1 MSKRQRHQAPG
12 RADREGL
19 STIEL
24 FDMFPDEASARDW
37 FEQVRWP
44 DGIRPCPRC
53 GHTETSVVKSG
64 KPMPYRCPKCRKY
77 FSVKVGTVMEA
88 SNIPLRKWVI
98 ALYLLSTSLKGVSS
112 MKLHRDL
119 NITQRTAWH
128 LTQRIREGWLAG
140 TPSAFAGP
148 VEVDETYIGGREK
161 NRHQSQKRGGGPAAG
176 KTIVVGAK
184 DRATNRVV
192 AEPVQRTDRDT
203 LHGFVEDH
211 TAPDAPVYTDDHPS
225 YRGLKRH
232 HTAVKHSVGEY
243 VKGQVSTQ
251 GVESFWSMVKRGYH
265 GTFHHFSP
273 KHLHRYINEFAGR
286 HNVRDRDT
294 LHQMA
299 LLAAGLDGK
308 RLRYRDL
315 IAGGPAYP

>member
-1 MSKRQRHQAPG
+1 MGKRQKHQAPG

-24 FDMFPDEASARDW
+24 FDMFPDEESARTW
-37 FEQVRWP
+37 FERIRWP
-44 DGIRPCPRC
+44 DGNRPCPRC
-53 GHTETSVVKSG
+53 GHADTQVVKSG
-64 KPMPYRCPKCRKY
+64 KPMPYRCPNCRKY
-77 FSVKVGTVMEA
+77 FSVKVGTVME
-88 SNIPLRKWVI
+88 SSKLPLRKWVI

-112 MKLHRDL
+112 MKLHREL
-119 NITQRTAWH
+119 KITQRTAWH
-128 LTQRIREGWLAG
+128 LTQRIREGWQIGMDPAY
-140 TPSAFAGP
+140 AGP
-148 VEVDETYIGGREK
+148 VEIDETFVGGKEK
-161 NRHQSQKRGGGPAAG
+161 NRHQSAKRGGGPAAG

-184 DRATNRVV
+184 DRATNRIV
-192 AEPVQRTDRDT
+192 AEPVARTDKET
-203 LHGFVEDH
+203 LHGFVEDY
-211 TAPDAPVYTDDHPS
+211 TAPDAAVYTDEHPS

-243 VKGQVSTQ
+243 VKGRVSTN

-265 GTFHHFSP
+265 GTYHHFSP
-273 KHLHRYINEFAGR
+273 KHLARYITEFAGR
-286 HNVRDRDT
+286 HNVRDHDT

-315 IAGGPAYP
+315 IAGPPAYP

>member
-1 MSKRQRHQAPG
+1 MSKSDQRKGPG

-19 STIEL
+19 SVVEL
-24 FDMFPDEASARDW
+24 FDMFPDEASARTW
-37 FEQVRWP
+37 FERIRWP
-44 DGIRPCPRC
+44 DGQRPCPRC
-53 GHTETSVVKSG
+53 GHADTQVVKSG
-64 KPMPYRCPKCRKY
+64 KPMPYRCPACRKY

-119 NITQRTAWH
+119 KISQKSAWH
-128 LTQRIREGWLAG
+128 LTQRIREGWLGG
-140 TPSAFAGP
+140 TNGAFAGP

-161 NRHQSQKRGGGPAAG
+161 NRHQSQKHGTGPAAG

-184 DRATNRVV
+184 DRATNQIA
-192 AEPVQRTDRDT
+192 AEPIQRTDRET
-203 LHGFVEDH
+203 LHGFVADYA
-211 TAPDAPVYTDDHPS
+211 APDAAVYTDDHPS

-232 HTAVKHSVGEY
+232 TAVRHSVGQY
-243 VKGQVSTQ
+243 VKGQASTQ

-286 HNVRDRDT
+286 HNVRDRDM

-308 RLRYRDL
+308 RLCYRDL
-315 IAGGPAYP
+315 IAGPPAYP